1 MKKNEK
7 DEMDSQSIPVRP
19 RTILDMLAFEKHVAL
34 VELKKKAE
42 RAQVAVPPYTMVD
55 VKPLPHVV
63 APPYASGIGGG
74 VKRGVCSPCAI
85 A

>member
-7 DEMDSQSIPVRP
+7 DEMDSLSIPARP

-42 RAQVAVPPYTMVD
+42 RAQVAVQPYTMVD
-55 VKPLPHVV
+55 VKPPHVV
-63 APPYASGIGGG
+63 APPYASGIGDG
-74 VKRGVCSPCAI
+74 VKRGVCPPCTI